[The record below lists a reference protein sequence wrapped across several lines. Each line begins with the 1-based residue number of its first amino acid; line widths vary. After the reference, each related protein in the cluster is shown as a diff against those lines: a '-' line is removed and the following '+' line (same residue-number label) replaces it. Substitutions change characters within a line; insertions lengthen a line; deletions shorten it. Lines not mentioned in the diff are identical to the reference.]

1 MKTTTSLRLRRMRLA
16 DLQQVMEIER
26 ACFPNPWCQQEFEEA
41 VAKSYFWKRVIV
53 QDDTVLGYIVWEW
66 IHGTRNILNV
76 AVHPDHQR
84 AGIGRALVQ
93 RVLKHLTPVQTQVR
107 ETNLGAQLFLR
118 QLGFRCY
125 GTMKRAYDGFEED
138 AYLFE
143 HANAFPAT

>member
-1 MKTTTSLRLRRMRLA
+1 MKTTTSLRQRLMRLA
-16 DLQQVMEIER
+16 DLPQVMEIER

-41 VAKSYFWKRVIV
+41 VATSQIWKRVIV
-53 QDDTVLGYIVWEW
+53 QDDTVLGYIIWEYDQHPW
-66 IHGTRNILNV
+66 NILNV

-84 AGIGRALVQ
+84 AGIGRALIE
-93 RVLKHLTPVQTQVR
+93 RVLNCLVPVRTQVR

-143 HANAFPAT
+143 HANVFPAT